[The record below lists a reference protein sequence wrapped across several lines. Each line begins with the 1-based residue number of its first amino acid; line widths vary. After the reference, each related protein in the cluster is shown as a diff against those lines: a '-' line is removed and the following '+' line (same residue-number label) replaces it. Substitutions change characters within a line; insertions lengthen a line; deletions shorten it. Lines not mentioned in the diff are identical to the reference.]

1 MRGAAGGRIVIT
13 RRNTSAALSA
23 LAVILAACAPK
34 GGESASRAPPAAST
48 PSSVPAAAGPAGEQV
63 SGPEIPADQV
73 PAVKAGLWEVTDTGS
88 GAAPRTD
95 RNCESGQ
102 RKPLSMGK
110 ECSRLTLH
118 RTLSGGYV
126 IDAECS
132 SGAMT
137 YGFHLVADGDF
148 TNRYAVDSVSR
159 FRKTPG
165 DPEEV
170 RTSRQEGRYVGACP
184 ATMTPED

>member
-1 MRGAAGGRIVIT
+1 MISIRI
-13 RRNTSAALSA
+13 TSAALVT
-23 LAVILAACAPK
+23 LAVALSACSPK

-48 PSSVPAAAGPAGEQV
+48 PSSVPAAAAPAGEQA

-73 PAVKAGLWEVTDTGS
+73 PAVKGGLWEVTDTGS

-110 ECSRLTLH
+110 ECSRLSLH
-118 RTLSGGYV
+118 RTLSGGFV
-126 IDAECS
+126 VDADCS

-137 YGFHLVADGDF
+137 YGFHLVASGDF
-148 TNRYAVDSVSR
+148 TSRYTVDSVSR
-159 FRKTPG
+159 FRKAPG

-170 RTSRQEGRYVGACP
+170 QASHQEGRYVGACP